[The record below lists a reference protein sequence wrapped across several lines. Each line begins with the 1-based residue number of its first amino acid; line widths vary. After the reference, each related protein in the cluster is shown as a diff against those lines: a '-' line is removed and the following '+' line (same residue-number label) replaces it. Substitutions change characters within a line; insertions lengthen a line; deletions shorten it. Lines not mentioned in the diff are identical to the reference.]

1 MVNFTSVNMMI
12 TLIREDV
19 LFELHLLWL
28 CFEIFLMKEQ
38 KHGTCLK
45 CNRLLLIFCIKLKS
59 YHIYNCAHNQG
70 KLAILI

>member
-1 MVNFTSVNMMI
+1 MLNVTSVNMMI

-38 KHGTCLK
+38 KHKTCLK
-45 CNRLLLIFCIKLKS
+45 CKRLLLIYCLVNYKTEIISHLQL
-59 YHIYNCAHNQG
+59 Y
-70 KLAILI
+70 